1 MNIKKTATVI
11 AAAFALALGGAT
23 AANAY
28 TPTPQ
33 GGTTVTLA
41 PGGTGTYT
49 FQNFVPGEVVTFS
62 LTGESANS
70 ATLAAASARTAV
82 ETKTANKTASA
93 SGEAAV
99 AVTLPSN
106 ASGTYTLSATGAE
119 SGTASSSITISVAAS
134 GGSGLPNT
142 GADVSPVIVW
152 GAVGAV
158 GLGAIGLVAATAVR
172 RSRVAEKA

>member
-28 TPTPQ
+28 VPAPQ

-106 ASGTYTLSATGAE
+106 ASGTYTLSATGAD

-134 GGSGLPNT
+134 GGGLPNT